1 MSTQA
6 SNASGASKHVLP
18 SGHPAASIIAEIV
31 ASALEED
38 RAAFDV
44 TTQATIPPDQPGE
57 ATLLYKED
65 GVVCGLEV
73 VREVFWQMSDDI
85 EMDFLAEEGA
95 WVPKGTVVAELRG
108 PLAPMLSGERV
119 ALNLMQRMSG
129 TATMAHRY
137 VAEAARGGTGRVVDT
152 RKTTPGLR
160 ALERYAVRTG
170 GAFNHRDT
178 LEDGVL
184 VKDNHIEAATRRG
197 VDPAQLIAEVRGR
210 VQHLLRIEV
219 EADTPHL
226 ARAAAHGGA
235 DVVLLDNMPPDMMR
249 AIVAELR
256 ANAKTAH
263 VLFEASGGVRLETI
277 AAIAGTG
284 VDLIS
289 VGALT
294 HSAPALDIS
303 LDVRPA

>member
-1 MSTQA
+1 MSMQG
-6 SNASGASKHVLP
+6 SEKHVLP
-18 SGHPAASIIAEIV
+18 SGHPAATIIAEIV
-31 ASALEED
+31 SRALDED
-38 RAAFDV
+38 RAWFDV
-44 TTQATIPPDQPGE
+44 TTQATVPPDQPGA

-73 VREVFWQMSDDI
+73 VREVFWQTSDEI
-85 EMDFLAEEGA
+85 EMDIFVDEGA
-95 WVPKGTVVAELRG
+95 WVESGTVVAELRG
-108 PLAPMLSGERV
+108 PLAPILSGERV

-129 TATMAHRY
+129 TATMAYRY
-137 VAEAARGGTGRVVDT
+137 AREAARGGTSRVVDT

-170 GAFNHRDT
+170 GAFNHRNT

-184 VKDNHIEAATRRG
+184 IKDNHIEAATRRG
-197 VDPAQLIAEVRGR
+197 VSPGELIAEVRAR
-210 VQHLLRIEV
+210 VPHTIRIEV
-219 EADTPHL
+219 EADTPHV
-226 ARAAAHGGA
+226 ARAAAAGGA
-235 DVVLLDNMPPDMMR
+235 DAVLLDNMPPDMMR
-249 AIVAELR
+249 AIVEEHR
-256 ANAKTAH
+256 ANPRTAH
-263 VLFEASGGVRLETI
+263 VLFEASGGVRIETI
-277 AAIAGTG
+277 AAIAATG

>member
-1 MSTQA
+1 MSMQG
-6 SNASGASKHVLP
+6 SEKHVLP
-18 SGHPAASIIAEIV
+18 SGHPAATIIAEIV
-31 ASALEED
+31 SRALDED
-38 RAAFDV
+38 RAWFDV
-44 TTQATIPPDQPGE
+44 TTQATVPPDQPGA

-73 VREVFWQMSDDI
+73 VREVFWQTSDEI
-85 EMDFLAEEGA
+85 EMDIFVDEGA
-95 WVPKGTVVAELRG
+95 WVESGTVVAELRG
-108 PLAPMLSGERV
+108 PLAPILSGERV

-129 TATMAHRY
+129 TATMAYRY
-137 VAEAARGGTGRVVDT
+137 AREAARGGTSRVVDT

-160 ALERYAVRTG
+160 ALERYAVRAG
-170 GAFNHRDT
+170 GAFNHRNT

-184 VKDNHIEAATRRG
+184 IKDNHIEAATRRG
-197 VDPAQLIAEVRGR
+197 VSPGELIAEVRAR
-210 VQHLLRIEV
+210 VPHTIRIEV

-226 ARAAAHGGA
+226 ARAAAAGGA
-235 DVVLLDNMPPDMMR
+235 DAVLLDNMPPDMMR
-249 AIVAELR
+249 AIVEEHR
-256 ANAKTAH
+256 ANPRTAH
-263 VLFEASGGVRLETI
+263 VLFEASGGVRIETI
-277 AAIAGTG
+277 AAIAATG

>member
-1 MSTQA
+1 MSMQG
-6 SNASGASKHVLP
+6 SEKHVLP
-18 SGHPAASIIAEIV
+18 SGHPAATIIAEIV
-31 ASALEED
+31 SRALDED
-38 RAAFDV
+38 RAWFDV
-44 TTQATIPPDQPGE
+44 TTQSTVPPDQPGE

-73 VREVFWQMSDDI
+73 VREVFWQTSDEI
-85 EMDFLAEEGA
+85 EMDIFVDEGA
-95 WVPKGTVVAELRG
+95 WVESGTVVAELRG
-108 PLAPMLSGERV
+108 PLAPILSGERV

-129 TATMAHRY
+129 TATMAYRY
-137 VAEAARGGTGRVVDT
+137 AKEAARGGTGRVVDT

-170 GAFNHRDT
+170 GAFNHRNT

-184 VKDNHIEAATRRG
+184 IKDNHIEAATARG
-197 VDPAQLIAEVRGR
+197 VNPADLIAEVRAR
-210 VQHLLRIEV
+210 VPHTIRIEV

-226 ARAAAHGGA
+226 ARAAAAGGA
-235 DVVLLDNMPPDMMR
+235 DAVLLDNMPPDMMR
-249 AIVAELR
+249 AIVEEHR
-256 ANAKTAH
+256 ANPRTAH
-263 VLFEASGGVRLETI
+263 VLFEASGGVRIETI
-277 AAIAGTG
+277 AAIAATG